1 MQKLPVFNSLLITDG
16 WEVKLR
22 TASPN
27 HIGMLTTA
35 RRDRRSGKRFPLKM
49 TVAYRVFLNRD
60 KQVLGSGKSHT
71 VDISRTGVL
80 LRTRGCY
87 PAGASAELLIE
98 WPAPCEN
105 ATAVQLRIL
114 GVVVRRDERGTAIE
128 IFRHGFQSRALRI
141 QSTTDLAGAPREDT
155 VDQGSPLTLA

>member
-1 MQKLPVFNSLLITDG
+1 
-16 WEVKLR
+16 
-22 TASPN
+22 
-27 HIGMLTTA
+27 
-35 RRDRRSGKRFPLKM
+35 M

-60 KQVLGSGKSHT
+60 KQVLGSG
-71 VDISRTGVL
+71 ISRTGVL

-114 GVVVRRDERGTAIE
+114 GVVVRRDGRGTAIE